1 MTDIVKRLRAAEFR
15 HMPYL
20 CNEAADRIEELEK
33 ALTLAQTCLDEATN
47 SDQNRWSICKATI
60 RATLEERK

>member
-20 CNEAADRIEELEK
+20 CNEAADRIDELTK
-33 ALTLAQTCLDEATN
+33 SLTLAQTCLNEATN
-47 SDQNRWSICKATI
+47 SDQYHLIATTVEFV
-60 RATLEERK
+60 RYRRQG